1 MARFLSAH
9 GYDPGP
15 TQRPLVAGAL
25 AGALAS
31 APAVGLLLVTG
42 ALAVEAR
49 IVGTS
54 LLGTIAIGVPVM
66 AMAGAVYA
74 RLFGRPAN
82 DPRAGWLFG
91 MAYGFVLWAAGA
103 VLVLPLVSGGKAAAG
118 TAALGVFLS
127 LVVWGAALGAL
138 LPFLQRPLQEKLE
151 AAAKRSRTGPT
162 EALPQLGSRTPI

>member
-1 MARFLSAH
+1 MARFLKAH

-15 TQRPLVAGAL
+15 TQRPFVAGAL
-25 AGALAS
+25 AGTLAT
-31 APAVGLLLVTG
+31 APAVGLLLLTG

-49 IVGTS
+49 IVGAS

-91 MAYGFVLWAAGA
+91 MAYGFALWAAGA

-162 EALPQLGSRTPI
+162 EALPQLGSRSPN

>member
-118 TAALGVFLS
+118 TAALG
-127 LVVWGAALGAL
+127 AL

-151 AAAKRSRTGPT
+151 TAAKRSRTGPT